1 MFILGLFKLFVSMS
15 EITQLKSRFIANSHR
30 HPDISWEDVEARLLA
45 HPDKLTII
53 EKMEE
58 TGGEPDIV

>member
-1 MFILGLFKLFVSMS
+1 MS
-15 EITQLKSRFIANSHR
+15 EITLFKYRFLTNSHR
-30 HPDISWEDVEARLLA
+30 HPDISWEDVEARLIA
-45 HPDKLTII
+45 HPEKFAIL

>member
-1 MFILGLFKLFVSMS
+1 MS
-15 EITQLKSRFIANSHR
+15 EDTLLKSRFLTNSHR
-30 HPDISWEDVEARLLA
+30 HPDISWEDVETRLKA
-45 HPDKLTII
+45 HPEKLTIL